1 MVRVESE
8 THSVQQ
14 PPSSSSSAA
23 VGVGVPG
30 PWSSDGLKQTV
41 SCRSTGPRVAMSG
54 GSKSVNSAAVK
65 AEVRRYESLQK
76 AIGRL
81 SKQLERVEDEQLRS
95 GLKVYL
101 HSVQGKLAITRTD
114 AILLQGDA
122 LR

>member
-1 MVRVESE
+1 
-8 THSVQQ
+8 
-14 PPSSSSSAA
+14 
-23 VGVGVPG
+23 
-30 PWSSDGLKQTV
+30 
-41 SCRSTGPRVAMSG
+41 MSG
-54 GSKSVNSAAVK
+54 SSKSVNSAAVK

-101 HSVQGKLAITRTD
+101 HSVQGKLAVTRTG
-114 AILLQGDA
+114 AIRLQGDA